1 MLSVTNLR
9 VSYGGA
15 IAALR
20 SVSLQVPAG
29 AAVAVLGSNGAGK
42 STLLRAISGTLPD
55 HGGGI
60 TDGDLTLDGVSLRG
74 LAPARIVGAGVVQ
87 VPEGRGIFERLT
99 VAENLRVGAFAVR
112 SRTARATAHRRVLDL
127 FPILHDRRHQ
137 RAGLL
142 SGGEQQMLAIGR
154 ALMASPRVLLL
165 DEPSLGLA
173 PKMVARIGAV
183 VSDINA
189 AGTTVL
195 LIEQNAAMALS
206 VASHAFV
213 LTVGEVTLSGAAL
226 ELAGNSEVR
235 DLYLGREAQ
244 VAVAKELAHGGAPA
258 LTRWT
263 A

>member
-29 AAVAVLGSNGAGK
+29 AVVAVLGSNGAGK

-112 SRTARATAHRRVLDL
+112 SRTARAAAHRRVLDL

-226 ELAGNSEVR
+226 ELAGNPEVR

>member
-29 AAVAVLGSNGAGK
+29 AVVAVLGSNGAGK

-60 TDGDLTLDGVSLRG
+60 TDGELTLDGVSLRG

-112 SRTARATAHRRVLDL
+112 SRTARAAAHRRVLDL

-173 PKMVARIGAV
+173 PKMVTRIGQV
-183 VSDINA
+183 VAEIND

-195 LIEQNAAMALS
+195 LIEQNAMMALS

-213 LTVGEVTLSGAAL
+213 LTVGDVTLSGSAV
-226 ELAGNSEVR
+226 ELAGNPEVH

-244 VAVAKELAHGGAPA
+244 AAVARELASSGAPA
-258 LTRWT
+258 LSRWT